1 MPPLCFKKI
10 RKEVLSMDL
19 SSVGNII
26 TACIAAGSAIIVG
39 LINNNS
45 QMGKV
50 RDEQRETFNR
60 FSAEMGKA
68 MALTDE
74 RIKNLT
80 DEVKK
85 HNSVIER
92 MYKCETNQ
100 AILEKELEDL
110 KHDVRKDN

>member
-1 MPPLCFKKI
+1 M
-10 RKEVLSMDL
+10 ETTS
-19 SSVGNII
+19 II
-26 TACIAAGSAIIVG
+26 TACIAAGSAIVVAIF
-39 LINNNS
+39 NNIMQTN
-45 QMGKV
+45 KIK
-50 RDEQRETFNR
+50 DEQRETFNK
-60 FSAEMGKA
+60 FSAEIGKA

-100 AILEKELEDL
+100 AVLEKEVEEIRNDL
-110 KHDVRKDN
+110 RHISA

>member
-1 MPPLCFKKI
+1 M
-10 RKEVLSMDL
+10 ETS
-19 SSVGNII
+19 II
-26 TACIAAGSAIIVG
+26 TACIAAGSAIVVAIF
-39 LINNNS
+39 NNIMQTN
-45 QMGKV
+45 KIK
-50 RDEQRETFNR
+50 DEQRETFNK
-60 FSAEMGKA
+60 FSAEIGKA

-100 AILEKELEDL
+100 AVLEKEVEEIRNDL
-110 KHDVRKDN
+110 RHISA

>member
-1 MPPLCFKKI
+1 M
-10 RKEVLSMDL
+10 ETS
-19 SSVGNII
+19 II
-26 TACIAAGSAIIVG
+26 TACIGAGAAIVVAIF
-39 LINNNS
+39 NNIMQTN
-45 QMGKV
+45 KIK
-50 RDEQRETFNR
+50 DEQRETFNK
-60 FSAEMGKA
+60 FSAEIGKA

-100 AILEKELEDL
+100 AVLEKEVEEIRNDL
-110 KHDVRKDN
+110 RHISA

>member
-1 MPPLCFKKI
+1 M
-10 RKEVLSMDL
+10 ETS
-19 SSVGNII
+19 II
-26 TACIAAGSAIIVG
+26 TACIAAGSAIVVAIF
-39 LINNNS
+39 NNIMQTN
-45 QMGKV
+45 KIK
-50 RDEQRETFNR
+50 DEQRETFNK
-60 FSAEMGKA
+60 FSAEIGKA

-100 AILEKELEDL
+100 AVLEKEDEEIRNDL
-110 KHDVRKDN
+110 RQISA

>member
-1 MPPLCFKKI
+1 MEP
-10 RKEVLSMDL
+10 
-19 SSVGNII
+19 SSIANII

-45 QMGKV
+45 QMNRV
-50 RDEQRETFNR
+50 RDEYRETINR
-60 FSAEMGKA
+60 LSAETGKA

-92 MYKCETNQ
+92 MYKVEKTQ
-100 AILEKELEDL
+100 AILEKEVEDI
-110 KHDVRKDN
+110 KSDIRQMGA